1 MWPSIKQIYGG
12 AVRFA
17 RAAPLL
23 FLVPV
28 LVEFAQHIAEVQS
41 GLYGSREAARAVAND
56 PVRLAFGFA
65 KTLALL
71 LPGYWFVRF
80 LAFEGDTRRMLA
92 FDARALG
99 LFAVQ
104 FVLAGSVQYLMLFGP
119 SLGALLGLDTR
130 SASFVTAGLAIA
142 QSVLGIYLT
151 AWFVAWPLGK
161 ASLGPLRSCVVMAG
175 SFWRAVV
182 YLLAGVIPLMAL
194 HYALGLGA
202 IGRAPA
208 LVWVMLVLDAIAVG
222 FLALTMSAA
231 KFVAARDAARR
242 KQVSLL
248 PDDEPHAVP
257 SFQ

>member
-1 MWPSIKQIYGG
+1 MWRSIKQVYGG
-12 AVRFA
+12 AARFA

-28 LVEFAQHIAEVQS
+28 LIELAQHIVEVQS
-41 GLYGSREAARAVAND
+41 GMYVSRDVARAVASD
-56 PVRLAFGFA
+56 PVRMAFGFA
-65 KTLALL
+65 KILALL

-80 LAFEGDTRRMLA
+80 LAFEGDTRRMLS

-99 LFAVQ
+99 LFAIQ

-119 SLGALLGLDTR
+119 SLSALFGLDAR
-130 SASFVTAGLAIA
+130 SASVVTAVLAVA

-151 AWFVAWPLGK
+151 AWFVAWPLGN
-161 ASLGPLRSCVVMAG
+161 ASLGPLRSCAVMAG

-202 IGRAPA
+202 IGRPSA
-208 LVWVMLVLDAIAVG
+208 LVWVMLALDAIVVG
-222 FLALTMSAA
+222 CLALTMSAA
-231 KFVAARDAARR
+231 KYVAARDGAMR

-248 PDDEPHAVP
+248 PEDQPQSVP

>member
-1 MWPSIKQIYGG
+1 MWPSIKQMYGG

-17 RAAPLL
+17 PAAPLL

-28 LVEFAQHIAEVQS
+28 LVEFAQHVAEVQS
-41 GLYGSREAARAVAND
+41 GLYVSRDVARAAAND
-56 PVRLAFGFA
+56 PMRMAFGFA

-80 LAFEGDTRRMLA
+80 LAFGGDMRRTLA
-92 FDARALG
+92 FDPRAIG
-99 LFAVQ
+99 LFAIQ

-119 SLGALLGLDTR
+119 SAGALFGLDDR
-130 SASFVTAGLAIA
+130 AASFVTAGLAVA

-151 AWFVAWPLGK
+151 AWFVAWPLGN
-161 ASLGPLRSCVVMAG
+161 ASLGPLRSCAVMAG
-175 SFWRAVV
+175 SFWRAVG

-202 IGRAPA
+202 IGRPPA
-208 LVWVMLVLDAIAVG
+208 LVWVMLALDAVAVG
-222 FLALTMSAA
+222 FLALTMNAA
-231 KFVAARDAARR
+231 KYVAARDATAR

-248 PDDEPHAVP
+248 PDDRQHAIP
-257 SFQ
+257 SFR